1 MAARSEA
8 AAPPGLLVSREV
20 RHPRLGATIVLVLIL
35 GMWGTIAGPGWSPD
49 PYLNK
54 IIPETADTAIG
65 STVTTDPPRTYDVE
79 KEVHTIETDTG
90 QSLDVTVRRP
100 VGTDRDG
107 PAMVFMH
114 GTGTHLHTA
123 FTQHATTLASAGITT
138 LVGDKP
144 LENYST
150 IDRDY
155 EDLADAYLEQWEWL
169 TQLDGVN
176 PNQVGVYGESEGAF
190 VAPMVA
196 AKEQDV
202 AFVILVSSPVL
213 PIRQQGALAA
223 DTYLRRMG
231 VPEQLLQAIPRLIG
245 GELPGGGFEY
255 IDFDVAPYQQQITQ
269 PVLIMYGTGDYSMP
283 VIQGANQIINDIAE
297 AGNTNYTLRYYEDAD
312 HGLRVLERGSL
323 SLSQD
328 AGRDLSRWVLG
339 LPATASAQPKIA
351 GDQPI
356 QNFTAEKPGTPRWY
370 ASGTA
375 AVIILIVGLALT
387 VVGFLASLVG
397 QVRIRR
403 QPLLNLKGTARP
415 LMTAGLSV
423 VIAWGAFLWY
433 LITIAE
439 LALSYQTDALI
450 VRGGWLACQIIAII
464 AAGMVVRLAAAWL
477 KARPLTG
484 FPHVV
489 LVTSIL
495 GLSTLLAAL
504 AYWNVYPS
512 LLAAL

>member
-1 MAARSEA
+1 M
-8 AAPPGLLVSREV
+8 PREM
-20 RHPRLGATIVLVLIL
+20 RHPRITGTIILTLIL

-49 PYLNK
+49 PYLNQ

-65 STVTTDPPRTYDVE
+65 SSVTTTPPQTYDVK
-79 KEVHTIETDTG
+79 KEIHPVETESG
-90 QSLDVTVRRP
+90 EILNVTLRTP
-100 VGTDRDG
+100 IDKKGDG
-107 PAMVFMH
+107 PAVVFMH
-114 GTGTHLHTA
+114 GAGTYKHTA
-123 FTQHATTLASAGITT
+123 FSQQATTLASAGVTT

-144 LENYST
+144 LGNYST
-150 IDRDY
+150 TERDY
-155 EDLADAYLEQWEWL
+155 DDLASAYLDQWRWL
-169 TQLDGVN
+169 SDVGGVN
-176 PNQVGVYGESEGAF
+176 PNEVGVYGESEGAF
-190 VAPMVA
+190 VAPIVA
-196 AKEQDV
+196 AMEQDV
-202 AFVILVSSPVL
+202 AFVVLVSSPVL

-245 GELPGGGFEY
+245 GELPGGGFDY
-255 IDFDVAPYQQQITQ
+255 IDFDVSPYQQQITA

-283 VIQGANQIINDIAE
+283 VIQGADQIIDDIAQ
-297 AGNTNYTLRYYEDAD
+297 AGNTSYTLRYYEGAD

-323 SLSQD
+323 TLSAD
-328 AGRDLSRWVLG
+328 AGRDLSRWING
-339 LPATASAQPKIA
+339 LPATAFAEPRIA

-375 AVIILIVGLALT
+375 AIIILVVGLALT
-387 VVGFLASLVG
+387 VFGAFAGLIG
-397 QVRIRR
+397 QIRIKKK
-403 QPLLNLKGTARP
+403 PLLNLKSTARP
-415 LMTAGLSV
+415 LVAAGVAV
-423 VIAWGAFLWY
+423 VAAWGAFLWY
-433 LITIAE
+433 LITIAG

-450 VRGGWLACQIIAII
+450 VRGGWLACQIVAIF
-464 AAGMVVRLAAAWL
+464 AAAMVIRLVHAWL

-484 FPHVV
+484 FPHLV

-512 LLAAL
+512 LLTAL